1 MRPGWRRLRLHDHA
15 KGKGLFNPAKLTC
28 QFPKNSARLRCV
40 SPLATAVARSQQK
53 LSCMIDLHDN
63 A

>member
-40 SPLATAVARSQQK
+40 SPLGHGCRTLTATTI
-53 LSCMIDLHDN
+53 MHD
-63 A
+63 

>member
-40 SPLATAVARSQQK
+40 SPLGHGCRTLTASTI
-53 LSCMIDLHDN
+53 MHD
-63 A
+63 